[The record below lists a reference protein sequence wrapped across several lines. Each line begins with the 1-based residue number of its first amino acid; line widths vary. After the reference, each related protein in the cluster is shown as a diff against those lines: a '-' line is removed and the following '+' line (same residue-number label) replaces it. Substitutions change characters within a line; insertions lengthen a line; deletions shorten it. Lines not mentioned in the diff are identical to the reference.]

1 MRNKLKLIGIVVLA
15 SVIGLV
21 AVNFGFLKYQE
32 YQQKNN
38 IATLNYSWNQEG
50 TTPEPSPSEKDEK
63 GLEENKQEEI
73 KQPEPPTVDADKE
86 KDKTSEEEYKP
97 GPVVLPQPQVT
108 KKDTSQNNGTSVKDD
123 VVKENP
129 SEQEKTPEQSSGTPA
144 TPSNNKSSSNQNSN
158 EKKPDSGSANTGSGE
173 GQQAYAPPPQSSTP
187 AVTPS
192 SSKGFTFGESL
203 QYTKSGQ
210 PALGAMQNEGSYPI
224 IADGS
229 PYEGTIHPVSNLS
242 QADIDRLTGYK
253 YTNVVEYNDI
263 VEEPAGTYDQDASF
277 KRDVDSHIEN
287 MGPHIQRKLKTAEW
301 EFTPAPTASYSP
313 RFASFYGNTMIRGML
328 KVRYNSSDNPFKLE
342 PNVWYQGDAEIGLS
356 TVAFFT
362 NDPQDRIPRRTL
374 GSLIILSG
382 WRKA

>member
-38 IATLNYSWNQEG
+38 IATLNYSWNQEESQS
-50 TTPEPSPSEKDEK
+50 TPEPSPSEKDEE

-73 KQPEPPTVDADKE
+73 KQPEPPVTDTKNDKKPE
-86 KDKTSEEEYKP
+86 DEYKP
-97 GPVVLPQPQVT
+97 GPIILPSQPLNNN
-108 KKDTSQNNGTSVKDD
+108 KDTSQNNGTSVKDD

-129 SEQEKTPEQSSGTPA
+129 PGQEKAPEQSPETPA
-144 TPSNNKSSSNQNSN
+144 TPSTNKPSSNQNSP
-158 EKKPDSGSANTGSGE
+158 EKKPDSGSAGSSE
-173 GQQAYAPPPQSSTP
+173 EQQAYTPPPQNSTP
-187 AVTPS
+187 AVTPQ
-192 SSKGFTFGESL
+192 SSKGLSFGESL

-210 PALGAMQNEGSYPI
+210 PALGSVQSIREYPI

-229 PYEGTIHPVSNLS
+229 PYEGTIHPASNLS

-253 YTNVVEYNDI
+253 YTNIVESNDI
-263 VEEPAGTYDQDASF
+263 VEQPSGTYDQDASF
-277 KRDVDSHIEN
+277 KRVVDGYLEN

-301 EFTPAPTASYSP
+301 EFTPAPTASYSANFTP
-313 RFASFYGNTMIRGML
+313 LYGSTIIRGML

-342 PNVWYQGDAEIGLS
+342 PNVWYQGDAEIGLETTFIFS
-356 TVAFFT
+356 
-362 NDPQDRIPRRTL
+362 NDPQDRTPRRIL
-374 GSLIILSG
+374 ASFVILSG
-382 WRKA
+382 WGKI